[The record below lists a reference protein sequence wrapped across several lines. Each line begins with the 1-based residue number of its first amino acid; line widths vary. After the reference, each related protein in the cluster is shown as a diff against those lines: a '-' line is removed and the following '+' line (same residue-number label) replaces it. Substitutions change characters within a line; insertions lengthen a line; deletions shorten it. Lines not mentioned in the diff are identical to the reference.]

1 LTSPCHFKIVMNSVP
16 ITNMPTIWDVAANDR
31 WEGYRAQR
39 QVLLDHIDSNNIK
52 NVWFLSGDFHV
63 CFVSRLEPM
72 GTKLS
77 QRTREIAVTSGNQN
91 PIPELLNGLGPPQ
104 FDYDVHKPRAVILT
118 FDPDANAVNVRYL
131 DPQSGV
137 DLYNKSLTQ
146 N

>member
-1 LTSPCHFKIVMNSVP
+1 
-16 ITNMPTIWDVAANDR
+16 
-31 WEGYRAQR
+31 
-39 QVLLDHIDSNNIK
+39 
-52 NVWFLSGDFHV
+52 
-63 CFVSRLEPM
+63 M

-146 N
+146 D